1 MESKL
6 LNNVKKLTLDLY
18 ERIIDATYEQ
28 SKQNINLLGHVTHNE
43 CANYIAFYVAHHGLF
58 FSKQDGIITGVATAH
73 PGCRDFDW
81 CWNGKSNTW
90 TAHMVWAN
98 NKQAL
103 AELISNFLQSRTT
116 PVYEFYAWRRGC
128 ASKLTASK
136 LERILSYGR
145 LKKHNNQR
153 SSSTKLSGVDAVN
166 PAIAD

>member
-1 MESKL
+1 M
-6 LNNVKKLTLDLY
+6 KKLTLDLY
-18 ERIIDATYEQ
+18 ERIIDAVYEK
-28 SKQNINLLGHVTHNE
+28 SLNHLNMLGHVNRNE
-43 CANYIAFYVAHHGLF
+43 CAEYIGFYSFHKGLF
-58 FSKQDGIITGVATAH
+58 WSEQGGIISGVSTAH

-81 CWNGKSNTW
+81 RWNGKTNTW

-128 ASKLTASK
+128 ASELTASK

-153 SSSTKLSGVDAVN
+153 PSSTELQRIDAVN
-166 PAIAD
+166 FAIAD